1 MEYRRK
7 RSQLLGKLMSYWRD
21 WNKDI
26 DKHSQRNGSTG
37 LFNHAGDGV
46 IMAHYSEHTLRVFD
60 YPSLASR
67 ESPAAHVGGCG
78 AVALDPRGR

>member
-1 MEYRRK
+1 
-7 RSQLLGKLMSYWRD
+7 
-21 WNKDI
+21 
-26 DKHSQRNGSTG
+26 
-37 LFNHAGDGV
+37 
-46 IMAHYSEHTLRVFD
+46 MAHYSEHTLRVFD